1 MIKIKEAIIVEGKYD
16 INTLKQLIDTV
27 IIETGGFRIF
37 SDKARLEMIR
47 KIAQKRGILVL
58 TDSDGAGFVIR
69 NYLKSSIPRSQVKH
83 AYIPDI
89 YGKEKRKSSHSKEKK
104 LGVEGMKPEVLKNVL
119 KLSGATFI
127 DENESLNADLSA
139 EKLEKKDLFALGLSG
154 GVGSTQKR
162 KMLLKKLDLPEHLSA
177 NAFLDFVNAVADKSE
192 IEKIISEMEM

>member
-69 NYLKSSIPRSQVKH
+69 NYLKSSIPKSQVKH